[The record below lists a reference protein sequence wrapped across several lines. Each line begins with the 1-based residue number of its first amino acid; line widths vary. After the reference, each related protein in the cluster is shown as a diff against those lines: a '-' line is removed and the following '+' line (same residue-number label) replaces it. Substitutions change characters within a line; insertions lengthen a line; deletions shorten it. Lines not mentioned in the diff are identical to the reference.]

1 MKAHAPN
8 PDLEAAPAMG
18 SRNETP
24 GAAPESILFGPPLA
38 EQLAAAGHR
47 ADTVAAY
54 QAAIERVI
62 ACMKARL
69 AEPLDLDQL
78 ARVASMSKFH
88 LVRVFDELTGTTP
101 HHFLACLRVQRAK
114 ELLLAPD
121 ASITDVCV
129 EVGYASL
136 GTFSKTFNSLVGV
149 SPQQFRAMPKR
160 LTVKQFATA
169 IWHYL
174 ASDRKVS
181 GPRLD
186 GVVENPSGL
195 RGFVFVGAFTEGV
208 PQGAPFSGTVMV
220 KPGAFRIERPAM
232 PEFHLLAVLVPFSAN
247 LSAMV
252 ASLPVGLVASL
263 RVRNSA
269 CESMEKPRLI
279 LRQLRATDPPI
290 LLALPALPPWRE
302 TLAK

>member
-1 MKAHAPN
+1 MKPRVRS
-8 PDLEAAPAMG
+8 PELEAGPAVG
-18 SRNETP
+18 GR
-24 GAAPESILFGPPLA
+24 PESQSAALESVLFEPPVAESFGP
-38 EQLAAAGHR
+38 AGHR

-54 QAAIERVI
+54 QKSIEKVI

-69 AEPLDLDQL
+69 EEPLDLDQL
-78 ARVASMSKFH
+78 ALIALMSKFH

-101 HHFLACLRVQRAK
+101 RHFLACLRVQRAK
-114 ELLLAPD
+114 ELLLVPD
-121 ASITDVCV
+121 ASITDVCM

-149 SPQQFRAMPKR
+149 SPQEFRAMPKR

-169 IWHYL
+169 VWRYL
-174 ASDRKVS
+174 ASNRRIS
-181 GPRLD
+181 GPRLE
-186 GVVENPSGL
+186 GVVENPSGV
-195 RGFVFVGAFTEGV
+195 RGFIFVGAFTEGV
-208 PQGAPFSGTVMV
+208 PQGVPFSGTVMV
-220 KPGAFRIERPAM
+220 KPGAFRIERPVI
-232 PEFHLLAVLVPFSAN
+232 PEFHLMAVLVPFTAN

-269 CESMEKPRLI
+269 TGSLEKPTLV

-302 TLAK
+302 ALAK